1 MYGARASGQDCS
13 HEKTRHIQPGLRAFA
28 GPGSDMMDPDYRPL
42 DLATATALVRRIKR
56 DIDSSTLDQRD
67 ILLADLLC
75 AAWPS
80 CCAQEQ

>member
-1 MYGARASGQDCS
+1 
-13 HEKTRHIQPGLRAFA
+13 
-28 GPGSDMMDPDYRPL
+28 MMDPDYRPL
-42 DLATATALVRRIKR
+42 DLATATALVRRVVR
-56 DIDSSTLDQRD
+56 DLDKSTLDQRD